1 MLLQSILDQRI
12 ILVLIVQIWPI
23 IYSSYFAYKLLNR
36 RKNRVIYTLS
46 ALNISLALTFFLAS
60 LSVLLIYTPF
70 AYFAYVFYITSI
82 YFFFF
87 THSLFVIFTWVLIK
101 LDDKSPYWK
110 FHLGIFLY
118 GILSTYVFWIGFFFN
133 GINYDLST
141 NWIPTYS
148 WFFLI
153 ISWIFLFIFVII
165 PQIYLSFKLVKVFEG
180 IILKRRINRFIV
192 SVFLELTVVVSLF
205 LYNTWVENEIFRLV
219 YIIIIPATATI
230 AAFLIYK
237 SFGKELE

>member
-1 MLLQSILDQRI
+1 M
-12 ILVLIVQIWPI
+12 
-23 IYSSYFAYKLLNR
+23 
-36 RKNRVIYTLS
+36 
-46 ALNISLALTFFLAS
+46 
-60 LSVLLIYTPF
+60 
-70 AYFAYVFYITSI
+70 
-82 YFFFF
+82 
-87 THSLFVIFTWVLIK
+87 
-101 LDDKSPYWK
+101 
-110 FHLGIFLY
+110 
-118 GILSTYVFWIGFFFN
+118 ST
-133 GINYDLST
+133 D
-141 NWIPTYS
+141 WIPTYS
-148 WFFLI
+148 WFFLF

-192 SVFLELTVVVSLF
+192 SVFLELTMVVSLF

>member
-1 MLLQSILDQRI
+1 MLLQGLFTQRI

-23 IYSSYFAYKLLNR
+23 IYSSYFAYKLLKR
-36 RKNRVIYTLS
+36 GKNRVTYTLS
-46 ALNISLALTFFLAS
+46 ALNISLALTFFLATMS
-60 LSVLLIYTPF
+60 ALLINTSF
-70 AYFAYVFYITSI
+70 SYVLYIISI

-110 FHLGIFLY
+110 FHLGIFFY

-133 GINYDLST
+133 GIRYDLST
-141 NWIPTYS
+141 DWIPTYN

-165 PQIYLSFKLVKVFEG
+165 PQIYLSLKLVKVFEG
-180 IILKRRINRFIV
+180 IILKRRINRFVV
-192 SVFLELTVVVSLF
+192 SVFLEFTVIVSLF

-219 YIIIIPATATI
+219 YIIIMPATATI